1 MNHLTPPGMTCEE
14 LLKAL
19 NEYVDDEG
27 LSAACQEFAEH
38 LSGCNP
44 CQIVVDNIRNTIKLY
59 QHGQPYPIPAAFS
72 ARLHQAL
79 ASKWREKFPVASPST
94 K

>member
-1 MNHLTPPGMTCEE
+1 MTCEE

-19 NEYVDDEG
+19 NEYVDNEE

-38 LSGCNP
+38 LAGCHP

-59 QHGQPYPIPAAFS
+59 QNGLPYPIPPDFS
-72 ARLHQAL
+72 ARLNQAL
-79 ASKWREKFPVASPST
+79 AAKWQEKFSDVKKSVPSLST
-94 K
+94 